1 MSIDRMIDELA
12 ALEHDIADEQAS
24 VARLRAQADALRTRI
39 EYALVTLTRG
49 A

>member
-12 ALEHDIADEQAS
+12 ALEHDIAEEQAS
-24 VARLRAQADALRTRI
+24 VSRLRAQADTLRMRI
-39 EYALVTLTRG
+39 EYALISLRRG